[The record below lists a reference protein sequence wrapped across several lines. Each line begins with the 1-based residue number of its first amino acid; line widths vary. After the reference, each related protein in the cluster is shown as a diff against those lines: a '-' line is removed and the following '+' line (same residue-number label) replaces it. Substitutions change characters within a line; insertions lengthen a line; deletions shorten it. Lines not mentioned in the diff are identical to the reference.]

1 MLRGYR
7 HLRPPILSTDKKS
20 TKSTYAQ
27 FTNNEF
33 FHHITVETGVP
44 REDCQS
50 FLALDS
56 VRGV

>member
-20 TKSTYAQ
+20 TKSNYAQ
-27 FTNNEF
+27 FINNKF
-33 FHHITVETGVP
+33 RHHITVETGVP
-44 REDCQS
+44 LEGCQS